1 MKNLISSV
9 ASFMTFTTIN
19 KNMII
24 SLAYH
29 FEKKKIIIK
38 RSTSKIVIWIN
49 GAFRKERLY
58 VIIHINIHRY
68 LYS

>member
-38 RSTSKIVIWIN
+38 RSTSKISFGLMVHLE
-49 GAFRKERLY
+49 RKGY
-58 VIIHINIHRY
+58 M
-68 LYS
+68 

>member
-38 RSTSKIVIWIN
+38 R
-49 GAFRKERLY
+49 
-58 VIIHINIHRY
+58 
-68 LYS
+68 